1 MNRINKSNITGKE
14 GESEAQRFLERKG
27 YRILHKNWRWHHYE
41 LDIVAATP
49 DGLIVFV
56 EVKTR
61 GKDCLLSPEES
72 VDNAKIRR
80 IVMAADAYIRKYNI
94 SVPARFDIVSLT
106 GVPGEFDITHIED
119 AFLAPVH

>member
-1 MNRINKSNITGKE
+1 M
-14 GESEAQRFLERKG
+14 
-27 YRILHKNWRWHHYE
+27 HKNWRWHHYE

>member
-80 IVMAADAYIRKYNI
+80 IVMSADAYIRKYNI